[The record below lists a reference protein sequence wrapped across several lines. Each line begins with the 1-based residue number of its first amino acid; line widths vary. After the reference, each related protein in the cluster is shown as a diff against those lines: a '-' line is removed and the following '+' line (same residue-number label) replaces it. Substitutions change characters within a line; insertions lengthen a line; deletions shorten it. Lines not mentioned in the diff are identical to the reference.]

1 MTKYSQ
7 IANDIRRKIING
19 DYSSNQQLPVESEI
33 GKVYDA
39 SKLTVKKALDI
50 LVSEGLVIK
59 RRGSGTFVKTLSNQ
73 EMDKITVGNQ
83 MRGTT
88 AFSPEKEVSSIIL
101 DFQVV
106 AASKDVSQQ
115 LAISED
121 SFVYSIYRVRLL
133 DGKPAVIENT
143 FMPVEAIPGLNRQ
156 HLEGSIYEFIEDG
169 LGLKIQSAHRIIT
182 VRKVTDFEAEQL
194 ILEKGDPVAVAEQ
207 IGYLDTG
214 IPFEF
219 SVSVHRYDE
228 FAVKTILTKS

>member
-39 SKLTVKKALDI
+39 SKLTVKSLDI

-101 DFQVV
+101 DF
-106 AASKDVSQQ
+106 K
-115 LAISED
+115 
-121 SFVYSIYRVRLL
+121 
-133 DGKPAVIENT
+133 
-143 FMPVEAIPGLNRQ
+143 
-156 HLEGSIYEFIEDG
+156 
-169 LGLKIQSAHRIIT
+169 
-182 VRKVTDFEAEQL
+182 
-194 ILEKGDPVAVAEQ
+194 
-207 IGYLDTG
+207 
-214 IPFEF
+214 
-219 SVSVHRYDE
+219 
-228 FAVKTILTKS
+228 